1 MRAWNGRAFA
11 AAALIVGATCLAS
24 VVYGVGETNH
34 YGFVSLAQAQ
44 PAPIRRLIDWLR
56 GLTMPAGIVKAEGR
70 IEAKQIDVSSKYAGE
85 VVDVAVQEGDKVASG
100 QVIARLRSPELE
112 AQLQAAET
120 ELRSAKEAGAQD
132 AVKAA
137 EAKVEQIKS
146 MIGELT
152 LVSPGGGKVQYQLA
166 HAGDSVAAGAPI
178 VTLIDLSDVY
188 MTVCLRAADAGKLGI
203 GDDARLILDKGP
215 DYVVPATV
223 GFVASNTQAA
233 PKGAEMLRV
242 DLKIEPKVVET
253 YYSKVETGLTGAGF
267 VRTRRDANWPADLQV
282 KLPPAPVEQE
292 PKPASAP
299 VAKEAAPAAASI
311 GGASAPSAPGAAPTF
326 AAAPAPVA
334 EASKAKF
341 PTQAAQAPAPG
352 PASAP
357 VAEAAA
363 PVPPLPARSSQHT
376 PAPAPAPAPASLPP
390 PSAEAAGSSPVAREA
405 KLAPPPSPA
414 PLARAPAPASRSAG
428 LGPEPAAEAA
438 PESLAQLAGAWT
450 QSAADCKKLFQR
462 RGGAL
467 TFRQP
472 VDQFA
477 QAVIIES
484 QRIRLPTGVCRLERA
499 SRKGGA
505 LEVSGDCQDSIS
517 YTSRTAYVKLRSK
530 NEIVFNPSGDSALDT
545 SMTRCPL

>member
-1 MRAWNGRAFA
+1 MRACYRRAFA
-11 AAALIVGATCLAS
+11 AAALIVGVICLGS
-24 VVYGVGETNH
+24 VGHDAGEANYH
-34 YGFVSLAQAQ
+34 GFSSLAQAQ

-188 MTVCLRAADAGKLGI
+188 MTVFLRAADAGKLGI

-233 PKGAEMLRV
+233 PKAAEMLRV

-363 PVPPLPARSSQHT
+363 PVPPLPAPSSQ
-376 PAPAPAPAPASLPP
+376 PPPAPAPAPASLPP

>member
-1 MRAWNGRAFA
+1 MRAWKGRAFA

-44 PAPIRRLIDWLR
+44 PAPIRKLIDWLR
-56 GLTMPAGIVKAEGR
+56 GLTMPAGIVRAEGR
-70 IEAKQIDVSSKYAGE
+70 IEATQVDVSSKYAGE
-85 VVDVAVQEGDKVASG
+85 VVDVAVQEGDKVAAG

-112 AQLQAAET
+112 AQLQAAES
-120 ELRSAKEAGAQD
+120 ELGSAKQAGPQD

-137 EAKVEQIKS
+137 EAKVERVKA

-152 LVSPGGGKVQYQLA
+152 LLSPRTGKVQYQLA
-166 HAGDSVAAGAPI
+166 HAGDRVAAGAPI
-178 VTLIDLSDVY
+178 VTLIDLGDVY
-188 MTVCLRAADAGKLGI
+188 MTVFLRAADAGKLGI

-233 PKGAEMLRV
+233 PKAAEMLRV

-267 VRTRRDANWPADLQV
+267 VRTRRDANWPTDLQV

-299 VAKEAAPAAASI
+299 VAKEAAPAAASM

-363 PVPPLPARSSQHT
+363 PVPPLPAPSSQPT
-376 PAPAPAPAPASLPP
+376 PAPAPAPASLPP

-405 KLAPPPSPA
+405 KLAPQPSPA

-428 LGPEPAAEAA
+428 LGPEPDAEVA

-477 QAVIIES
+477 QAAIIES